1 MCIIHAHV
9 SVYVFSQF
17 MCYIGFTIK
26 IKLFKHKRFKDEKF
40 ANKNTALSRLKIF
53 QIIRNFQYF
62 VLHILLWA
70 PNFCRYMLEPPKI

>member
-1 MCIIHAHV
+1 
-9 SVYVFSQF
+9 

-40 ANKNTALSRLKIF
+40 ANKNTELSRLKIF
-53 QIIRNFQYF
+53 QIIGNLQYF

-70 PNFCRYMLEPPKI
+70 PNFCRYTLEPPKI